1 MRRYQEILNNKS
13 FEYQTLSS
21 LFHKKNNP
29 DNQEISDATAEI
41 KKFVPSFEYFS
52 LLARINDAINM
63 ISIYNQTS
71 NNYEKLQLFKI
82 IHNHNHENDVI
93 KKFVNETYHI
103 ENEYVMQLNPHAFNV
118 N

>member
-1 MRRYQEILNNKS
+1 M
-13 FEYQTLSS
+13 T
-21 LFHKKNNP
+21 
-29 DNQEISDATAEI
+29 DQEISDATAEI

-52 LLARINDAINM
+52 LLARINDASNM

-71 NNYEKLQLFKI
+71 NNYEKLQLFRI

-103 ENEYVMQLNPHAFNV
+103 ENEYVMQLNPHKYDFVPDYIIAECDIIINTPQPEM

>member
-29 DNQEISDATAEI
+29 DNQEQNLLMTDQEISDATAEI

-71 NNYEKLQLFKI
+71 NNYE
-82 IHNHNHENDVI
+82 NDVL

>member
-1 MRRYQEILNNKS
+1 M
-13 FEYQTLSS
+13 
-21 LFHKKNNP
+21 FHKKNNP

-71 NNYEKLQLFKI
+71 NNYE
-82 IHNHNHENDVI
+82 NDVL